1 MTIPTRRMLDG
12 VTVLDLGRVAAAPH
26 AALLLGSLGARVI
39 KVERPVHGDDT
50 RANPFLFE
58 NGESAYFLQQ
68 NAGKESIS
76 LDLKHPSGLEALKKL
91 IRVADVVVENF
102 RPGTMEGLGVSWE
115 EIQKINP
122 RAILC
127 SISAYGQNG
136 PDALK
141 PGYGALAEARAG
153 MPQLVGEPDGP
164 PMPSPIAMPDFSA
177 AAHAFGAIC
186 AALYA
191 RERTGHGERIDIA
204 LLDCAVEMHDWA
216 VQLHTASGGE
226 VAYRRRGRF
235 DRSIVPWGYFETSD
249 GWVAMIV
256 SNDRFWRKLAELIG
270 RPELGD
276 DPRFA
281 TVSARSENADEVYE
295 LLTSWVRSHGSQEL
309 LDEFA
314 AADIPAERVAEIAD
328 LPRDP
333 QLMARNMFIEIEHP
347 ELGTLKVLNTPLTVP
362 TSGAGIRGLAPKLG
376 EHNEAILSE
385 LGYSGHEIAALYASH
400 ALYQPQQEQEGAR

>member
-1 MTIPTRRMLDG
+1 MTTRTRRMLDG

-76 LDLKHPSGLEALKKL
+76 LNLKDPRGIAVLKAL
-91 IRVADVVVENF
+91 IRSSDVVLENF
-102 RPGTMEGLGVSWE
+102 RPGTMEGLGLSWE
-115 EIQKINP
+115 TIQELNP

-136 PDALK
+136 PDAMK

-153 MPQLVGEPDGP
+153 MPQVVGEPDGP

-191 RERTGHGERIDIA
+191 RERTGVGERIDIA

-235 DRSIVPWGYFETSD
+235 DRSIVPWGYFETAD
-249 GWVAMIV
+249 GWIAVIV
-256 SNDRFWRKLAELIG
+256 SNDRFWRKLAGLIG
-270 RPELGD
+270 RPELGE

-281 TVSARSENADEVYE
+281 TVSARSEHADAVYD
-295 LLTSWVRSHGSQEL
+295 LLTSWVRKQGSQEL
-309 LDEFA
+309 LEQFA

-328 LPRDP
+328 LPNDP
-333 QLMARNMFIEIEHP
+333 QLAARNMFVQIEHP
-347 ELGTLKVLNTPLTVP
+347 ELGPLTVLNTPLTVP
-362 TSGAGIRGLAPKLG
+362 TSGAGISGLAPKLG
-376 EHNEAILSE
+376 EHNDAILSE
-385 LGYSGHEIAALYASH
+385 LGYEAEEIAALYASH
-400 ALYQPQQEQEGAR
+400 ALYRPQYDQGGTR